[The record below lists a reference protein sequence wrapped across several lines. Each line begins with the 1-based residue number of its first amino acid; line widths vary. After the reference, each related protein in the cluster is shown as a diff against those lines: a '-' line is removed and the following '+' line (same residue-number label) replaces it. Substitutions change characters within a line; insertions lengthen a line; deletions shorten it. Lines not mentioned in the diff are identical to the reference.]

1 MNTKRLLED
10 AILGALVC
18 NGYDGNIRE
27 AMQFLS
33 FKNFG
38 TYNDFDNKTLFK
50 CISEMYPKQTIDL
63 CTIAF
68 SMKQTYNIECVQH
81 LIKLT
86 SMVASTTNTL
96 SHCACLLQIDLT
108 EKFCKLLNDLSNNNH
123 LPIDERLLVSGY
135 EKEIREEGLDIL
147 LSVPAFL
154 KMAKFK
160 NLNNTIVI
168 HVSKFNDALN
178 EKCKGIIERQKT
190 LSVLSNMQ
198 LLCRSEKAQSLF
210 NQLRAE
216 I

>member
-27 AMQFLS
+27 AMQFLT
-33 FKNFG
+33 FKNFE
-38 TYNDFDNKTLFK
+38 TYPDFDNKLLFK
-50 CISEMYPKQTIDL
+50 CISEMYPTETIDL

-68 SMKQTYNIECVQH
+68 RMKQTYKKECTGH
-81 LIKLT
+81 LINLM
-86 SMVASTTNTL
+86 SIVASTTNTL

-168 HVSKFNDALN
+168 YVSKFNDALN